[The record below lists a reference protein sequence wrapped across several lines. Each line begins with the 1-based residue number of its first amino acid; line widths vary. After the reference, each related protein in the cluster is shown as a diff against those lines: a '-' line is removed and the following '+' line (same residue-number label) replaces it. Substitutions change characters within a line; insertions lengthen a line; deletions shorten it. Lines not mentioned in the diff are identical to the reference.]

1 VSRSINSFSIA
12 SVLLFATLVAGIPT
26 GLRAEPNPPPTK
38 PVENTN
44 NPKLTSPQTTPGTSP
59 QKTTPA
65 TPTQKT
71 GSASSKAIPIADTVN
86 LILNLKQKQVYV
98 YKGDK
103 VIAKYPV
110 AIGKKGWETPLGEW
124 QVMEKVENPGWT
136 NFKNGTVIKPG
147 KNNPLGER
155 WIAFWTDGEDVIGF
169 HGTPDV
175 KSVGTAAS
183 HGCVRMYNRDVKA
196 LYPLVKVG
204 TTVKVVEQ

>member
-1 VSRSINSFSIA
+1 MSRSINSFSIA

-26 GLRAEPNPPPTK
+26 GLRAEPNPSPTK
-38 PVENTN
+38 PVENITN
-44 NPKLTSPQTTPGTSP
+44 QKVTSPQATLTPTSIAP
-59 QKTTPA
+59 

-71 GSASSKAIPIADTVN
+71 GSASSKAIPINDTVN

-110 AIGKKGWETPLGEW
+110 AIGKKGWETPIGEW
-124 QVMEKVENPGWT
+124 QVMEKIENPGWT
-136 NFKNGTVIKPG
+136 NFKNGKVIKPG

-155 WIAFWTDGEDVIGF
+155 WIAFWTDGEDLIGF